1 MGSTDLTILSA
12 PQTVTFSS
20 VPISVSEKRARLMF
34 EASPPGLRNIN
45 MQSAKKTVAPAACP
59 EQGLK
64 GPRRLS

>member
-45 MQSAKKTVAPAACP
+45 VQSAKDQTSSTASGKR
-59 EQGLK
+59 E
-64 GPRRLS
+64 